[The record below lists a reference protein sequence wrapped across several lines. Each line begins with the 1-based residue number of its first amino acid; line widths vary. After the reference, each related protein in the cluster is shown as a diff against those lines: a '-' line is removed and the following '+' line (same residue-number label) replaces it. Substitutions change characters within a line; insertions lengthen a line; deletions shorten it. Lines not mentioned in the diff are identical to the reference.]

1 MKELKNQ
8 IEVGTS
14 WEELGICNDFLFR
27 KVMQNPEL
35 CKELL
40 KRILPELEIERIE
53 YPELQKTIKFDAD
66 AKSVRLDV
74 YVRDE
79 KQTIYDIEMQVT
91 DTKELAKRTRF
102 YQSMIDLQMIDRGES
117 YKQLKPS
124 YIIFICPFDMFD
136 KGRHLYTFQNIC
148 KEDHKILLK
157 DETTK
162 IFLNAHG
169 YMDDVSKEL
178 KAFLDYVAG
187 KSTEDT
193 FVKKL
198 ELAVKEAKR
207 NREWRYE
214 YMTLLMR
221 DQENIEQGIKQGME
235 QGLKQGMEQGIK
247 QGIKQGMEQG
257 IEQGME
263 QGIRQGIEALMSSL
277 REFGVEDDMIIKK
290 IQEKFHV
297 SKEEAEKCVK
307 R

>member
-14 WEELGICNDFLFR
+14 WEELGICNDFLFG

-102 YQSMIDLQMIDRGES
+102 YQSMIDLQMIDKGQS

-157 DETTK
+157 DEATK

-263 QGIRQGIEALMSSL
+263 QGIKQGIEALMSSL
-277 REFGVEDDMIIKK
+277 REFGVEDDMIVKK

>member
-14 WEELGICNDFLFR
+14 WEELGICNDFLFG

-102 YQSMIDLQMIDRGES
+102 YQSMIDLQMIDKGQS

-136 KGRHLYTFQNIC
+136 KGRHL
-148 KEDHKILLK
+148 
-157 DETTK
+157 
-162 IFLNAHG
+162 
-169 YMDDVSKEL
+169 
-178 KAFLDYVAG
+178 
-187 KSTEDT
+187 
-193 FVKKL
+193 
-198 ELAVKEAKR
+198 
-207 NREWRYE
+207 
-214 YMTLLMR
+214 
-221 DQENIEQGIKQGME
+221 
-235 QGLKQGMEQGIK
+235 
-247 QGIKQGMEQG
+247 
-257 IEQGME
+257 
-263 QGIRQGIEALMSSL
+263 
-277 REFGVEDDMIIKK
+277 
-290 IQEKFHV
+290 
-297 SKEEAEKCVK
+297 
-307 R
+307 

>member
-14 WEELGICNDFLFR
+14 WEELGICNDFLFG

-124 YIIFICPFDMFD
+124 YIIFICPFDMFA

-157 DETTK
+157 DEVTK
-162 IFLNAHG
+162 IFLNAYG

-187 KSTEDT
+187 KPTEDA
-193 FVKKL
+193 FVEKL

-247 QGIKQGMEQG
+247 QGMEQG
-257 IEQGME
+257 IK
-263 QGIRQGIEALMSSL
+263 QGIEALMSSL
-277 REFGVEDDMIIKK
+277 REFGVEDDMIVKK
-290 IQEKFHV
+290 IQEKFHI

>member
-1 MKELKNQ
+1 
-8 IEVGTS
+8 
-14 WEELGICNDFLFR
+14 
-27 KVMQNPEL
+27 MQNPEL

-157 DETTK
+157 DEATK

-169 YMDDVSKEL
+169 NMDDVNKEL

-235 QGLKQGMEQGIK
+235 QGIKQGMEQGIK
-247 QGIKQGMEQG
+247 
-257 IEQGME
+257 
-263 QGIRQGIEALMSSL
+263 QGIEALMSSL
-277 REFGVEDDMIIKK
+277 REFGVEDDMIVKK

>member
-1 MKELKNQ
+1 MEGYYLEELRSK
-8 IEVGTS
+8 IKAGTS
-14 WEELGICNDFLFR
+14 WEELGICNDFLFG

-53 YPELQKTIKFDAD
+53 YPELQKAIKFDAD

-74 YVRDE
+74 YVQDE

-102 YQSMIDLQMIDRGES
+102 YQSMIDLQMIDRGQS
-117 YKQLKPS
+117 YKRLKPS

-136 KGRHLYTFQNIC
+136 KGRHIYTFQNIC

-169 YMDDVSKEL
+169 HMDDVSKEL

-187 KSTEDT
+187 KPSEDT

-221 DQENIEQGIKQGME
+221 DQENIEQGIKQGIKVSVSI
-235 QGLKQGMEQGIK
+235 LKD
-247 QGIKQGMEQG
+247 
-257 IEQGME
+257 
-263 QGIRQGIEALMSSL
+263 
-277 REFGVEDDMIIKK
+277 FGVEDDLIVKK
-290 IQEKFHV
+290 
-297 SKEEAEKCVK
+297 SKRSLIFLKK
-307 R
+307 MRKNM

>member
-14 WEELGICNDFLFR
+14 WEELGICNDFLFG

-102 YQSMIDLQMIDRGES
+102 YQSMIDLQMIDKGQS

-157 DETTK
+157 DEATK

>member
-1 MKELKNQ
+1 
-8 IEVGTS
+8 
-14 WEELGICNDFLFR
+14 
-27 KVMQNPEL
+27 MQNPEL

-102 YQSMIDLQMIDRGES
+102 YQSMIDLQMIDKGQS

-157 DETTK
+157 DEATK

>member
-14 WEELGICNDFLFR
+14 WEELGICNDFLFG

-277 REFGVEDDMIIKK
+277 REFGVEDDMIVKK